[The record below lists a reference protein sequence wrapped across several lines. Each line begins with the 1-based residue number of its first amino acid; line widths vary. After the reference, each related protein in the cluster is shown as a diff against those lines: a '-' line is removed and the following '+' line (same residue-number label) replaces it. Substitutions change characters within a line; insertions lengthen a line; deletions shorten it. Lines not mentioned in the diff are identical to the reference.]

1 MQNKRL
7 EILLSGEQVEKLQ
20 HLANTRGFN
29 GNKSALIREYV
40 DRLYEESS
48 TGFREAA

>member
-1 MQNKRL
+1 MQNKRF
-7 EILLSGEQVEKLQ
+7 EILLSVEQTQKLQ
-20 HLANTRGFN
+20 HLANTLGFN
-29 GNKSALIREYV
+29 GNKSAFIREYV